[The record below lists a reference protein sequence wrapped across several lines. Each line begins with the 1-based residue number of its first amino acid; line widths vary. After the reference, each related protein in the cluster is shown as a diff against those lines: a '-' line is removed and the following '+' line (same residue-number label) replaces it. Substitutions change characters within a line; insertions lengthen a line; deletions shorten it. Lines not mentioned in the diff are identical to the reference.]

1 MIPASPVREVKAASR
16 TCKILIM
23 AALPQEVRPFL
34 RRIKAR
40 PRTGLGVVAWEWES
54 EAALVAL
61 SGMGAAG
68 VHRAGETLVNRWR
81 PELLVSLGFAGALAP
96 GLATGDVVVGGG
108 FWHYDPDTRQLRPG
122 SRPAP
127 GSWPHLH
134 RALGHAGLNTASAS
148 LVTTPRIICKAK
160 HGPALTGLPQ
170 PVVDLES
177 GLLAELAAAHDLP
190 FLSLRAITDAATDE
204 IPEFLR
210 HAINQQTS
218 PGIRT
223 ALTWLAQDVT
233 RVQELV
239 RLWQRSRRAAR
250 SLSEALMILW
260 PHLSGR

>member
-1 MIPASPVREVKAASR
+1 MILASPVREVKAASR

-34 RRIKAR
+34 RRVKAR
-40 PRTGLGVVAWEWES
+40 RRPGLGLAAWEWES
-54 EAALVAL
+54 AAALVAL
-61 SGMGAAG
+61 SGMGAAAA
-68 VHRAGETLVNRWR
+68 HRAGKTLVNRCR
-81 PELLVSLGFAGALAP
+81 PELLISLGFAGALAP
-96 GLATGDVVVGGG
+96 GLTAGDVVVGGG
-108 FWHYDPDTRQLRPG
+108 FWHYDPDTRELKPG
-122 SRPAP
+122 PKPAP
-127 GSWPHLH
+127 GAWTHLH
-134 RALGHAGLNTASAS
+134 HALGHAGLKSASAS

-160 HGPALTGLPQ
+160 HGPTLTGLPQ

-177 GLLAELAAAHDLP
+177 GVLAELAAAHDLP
-190 FLSLRAITDAATDE
+190 FLSLRVITDAATDE

-233 RVQELV
+233 RVQDLV
-239 RLWQRSRRAAR
+239 RLWQNSRRAAR
-250 SLSEALMILW
+250 SLSEALMVLW